1 MTSASTYEVAKHDGD
16 RANGVADIVSTLLG
30 QNFINF
36 PKRIGIARSI
46 SRPVG
51 VYSTDTDTACT
62 AVFGVDSATVYNDIN
77 GRPSV
82 TVRATVDQILA
93 VSQLKMKGGGLL
105 PVGFFTKRGLGVL
118 RDIATGK
125 LVVKGLFVHPLTALR
140 FIALVSIVE
149 S

>member
-1 MTSASTYEVAKHDGD
+1 MTITSTYDVAKHDGD
-16 RANGVADIVSTLLG
+16 QANGVADIVSTLLG
-30 QNFINF
+30 QNLTNF
-36 PKRIGIARSI
+36 PKRIRIARSI
-46 SRPVG
+46 SRPVS

-62 AVFGVDSATVYNDIN
+62 AVFGTDNATVYNDIN

-93 VSQLKMKGGGLL
+93 VSQLKMKVGGLL

-118 RDIATGK
+118 GDIVTGK
-125 LVVKGLFVHPLTALR
+125 LVVKGLFIHPVTALR